1 MYSITP
7 GFGAVKS
14 PRFEPLRLCGISF
27 RDGKQRF
34 NQVRAFLVDS
44 DASADSMLLL
54 LRTDHMSIRRKV
66 WFLITLL
73 RCRRSNIEPEF
84 QTIEV
89 MTLLYEAAKKAHK
102 DDLQI
107 NSSAL
112 NPTTGVKRRHPD
124 MLRKI
129 VWRPD
134 PNQPSHGVFV
144 ATDLDPNSD
153 LLTDLAP
160 NTLITGTQDPSPRD
174 QTTSSQPPLQTQ
186 HESAAGSNP
195 AQPIGQWSNPGTAN
209 GENVTYL
216 HLDPALTY
224 LPDMPEIPAST
235 GEAYDTAMLLNM
247 FDQAVSLH
255 VCYLLPDAYP

>member
-1 MYSITP
+1 
-7 GFGAVKS
+7 
-14 PRFEPLRLCGISF
+14 
-27 RDGKQRF
+27 
-34 NQVRAFLVDS
+34 
-44 DASADSMLLL
+44 
-54 LRTDHMSIRRKV
+54 
-66 WFLITLL
+66 
-73 RCRRSNIEPEF
+73 
-84 QTIEV
+84 

-124 MLRKI
+124 MLKKI

-144 ATDLDPNSD
+144 ATDLDPNSE

-174 QTTSSQPPLQTQ
+174 ATTASQPPPQSQ
-186 HESAAGSNP
+186 QGPMPGPMS

-224 LPDMPEIPAST
+224 LPDMPEVPVSS
-235 GEAYDTAMLLNM
+235 GDAYDTAMLLNM
-247 FDQAVSLH
+247 FDQTGNQSTVTQAALVDQNMLEG
-255 VCYLLPDAYP
+255 LPTGFDWNAWDTYFNRFDGLSTQMGDNGANLASGPQLM

>member
-1 MYSITP
+1 
-7 GFGAVKS
+7 
-14 PRFEPLRLCGISF
+14 
-27 RDGKQRF
+27 
-34 NQVRAFLVDS
+34 
-44 DASADSMLLL
+44 
-54 LRTDHMSIRRKV
+54 
-66 WFLITLL
+66 
-73 RCRRSNIEPEF
+73 
-84 QTIEV
+84 

-124 MLRKI
+124 MLKKI

-144 ATDLDPNSD
+144 ATDLDPNSE
-153 LLTDLAP
+153 LLSDLAP
-160 NTLITGTQDPSPRD
+160 NTLITGTQNPSPKEV
-174 QTTSSQPPLQTQ
+174 PPP
-186 HESAAGSNP
+186 ANRNAP
-195 AQPIGQWSNPGTAN
+195 AQAGAAPTNVATQPISQWANAGTTN

-224 LPDMPEIPAST
+224 LPDMAELPAQS

-247 FDQAVSLH
+247 FDQPVS
-255 VCYLLPDAYP
+255 PDQPSLASG

>member
-1 MYSITP
+1 
-7 GFGAVKS
+7 
-14 PRFEPLRLCGISF
+14 
-27 RDGKQRF
+27 
-34 NQVRAFLVDS
+34 
-44 DASADSMLLL
+44 
-54 LRTDHMSIRRKV
+54 
-66 WFLITLL
+66 
-73 RCRRSNIEPEF
+73 
-84 QTIEV
+84 

-124 MLRKI
+124 MLKKI

-144 ATDLDPNSD
+144 ATDLDPNSE

-174 QTTSSQPPLQTQ
+174 ATTASQPPPQSQ
-186 HESAAGSNP
+186 QGPMPGPMS

-224 LPDMPEIPAST
+224 LPDMPEVPVSS
-235 GEAYDTAMLLNM
+235 GDAYDTAMLLNM
-247 FDQAVSLH
+247 FDQTVSLLALFRLSMTTLESMLSSGQSINRYTSCFGGPKH
-255 VCYLLPDAYP
+255 VGRTSDWIRLERVGYLFQPFRRALDPDG